1 MAFSEVN
8 ELTLNLKQGH
18 PEVIQ
23 VNMEPNTALPAEDDD
38 SDRPKQLLVTGVC
51 DTIGLKLDPIE
62 LFEPNLD
69 NPAPK
74 GR

>member
-1 MAFSEVN
+1 M
-8 ELTLNLKQGH
+8 
-18 PEVIQ
+18 
-23 VNMEPNTALPAEDDD
+23 NMEPNTALPIEDDD
-38 SDRPKQLLVTGVC
+38 SDGPKRLLVTGLC